1 MRDAAWAP
9 ASWTVYRDGA
19 ARGAWNMAVDHA
31 MALHFPRDG
40 GFLRLY
46 EWSEPTVSFGRNEPA
61 LGRFGHHPAMGV
73 PGGPTESVAWVRRPT
88 GGRAVLH
95 HREVTY
101 SVVVPSGAFG
111 GPRGVYRAVSEGL
124 VDGLRALGVPAE
136 LAEGVRVAPLD
147 SGPCFD
153 APAPGEVV
161 ADGGKL
167 VGSAQARIGGALLQ
181 HGSILVSSDQR
192 DLNAGS
198 AGVSLYALIGEV
210 STGDVRDAVEE
221 GFRRR
226 LAGGSWRSGEHG
238 SEVLAA
244 AEHWEGV
251 RYGTEEWTWRR

>member
-1 MRDAAWAP
+1 
-9 ASWTVYRDGA
+9 
-19 ARGAWNMAVDHA
+19 MAVDHA
-31 MALHFPRDG
+31 MALHSSPDG

-46 EWSEPTVSFGRNEPA
+46 EWSEPTVSFGRHEPA
-61 LGRFGHHPAMGV
+61 RGRFGPQIGG
-73 PGGPTESVAWVRRPT
+73 GGPDASEPSLHWVRRPT

-95 HREVTY
+95 RGEVTY
-101 SVVVPSGAFG
+101 AVVVPAGAFG
-111 GPRGVYRAVSEGL
+111 GPRGLYRAVNEAL
-124 VDGLRALGVPAE
+124 VLGLRSFGVDAE
-136 LAEGVRVAPLD
+136 LAEGVRVRPLD

-161 ADGGKL
+161 AGGGKL

-192 DLNAGS
+192 GLGAGS
-198 AGVSLYALIGEV
+198 AGVSLSALIGEV

-226 LAGGSWRSGEHG
+226 MAGGSWRSDQHG
-238 SEVLAA
+238 GVVLAD
-244 AEHWEGV
+244 AEHWAGV